1 MSKCEFCGDN
11 KKDHFNGEGMCG
23 KCTCPGFVPAEGEGK
38 VSWQGFRR
46 VVKPRK
52 AWPCAWC
59 KGIIQAGEPHQRYVG
74 TYEGEFQDWRVHE
87 DCVIPLEKS
96 WDGCDGE
103 ICSSK
108 HNRGSS
114 WCYGEQD
121 YHDKNES
128 RRPPAK
134 GKDEEA

>member
-1 MSKCEFCGDN
+1 M
-11 KKDHFNGEGMCG
+11 
-23 KCTCPGFVPAEGEGK
+23 
-38 VSWQGFRR
+38 SWQGFRR

-74 TYEGEFQDWRVHE
+74 TYEGDFQDWRVHQ
-87 DCVIPLEKS
+87 DCLPRLDMDMDKA
-96 WDGCDGE
+96 DGA
-103 ICSSK
+103 ICHCK

-128 RRPPAK
+128 QKPSPKSPEAK
-134 GKDEEA
+134 P